1 MNIQINNNLERKA
14 YCTEE
19 LASYVSFIGVRWDG
33 VNFPSK
39 VLIFCSSARVTYDK
53 TTRTIYKYLGDGHD
67 LLLPYLI
74 KVQTTFKSNHI
85 TPGLGDHHQVLIQ
98 HCIARLKSFTVKNN

>member
-19 LASYVSFIGVRWDG
+19 LASYVSFIGVGWDG

-39 VLIFCSSARVTYDK
+39 VLIFVLLQELLMTKQHGLFTSTLEMD
-53 TTRTIYKYLGDGHD
+53 TICY
-67 LLLPYLI
+67 YLI
-74 KVQTTFKSNHI
+74 
-85 TPGLGDHHQVLIQ
+85 
-98 HCIARLKSFTVKNN
+98 

>member
-1 MNIQINNNLERKA
+1 MNIQITIIWNEKLIVLKNLQVMCPLLGWGGMGLISPQKFSFFVLLQ
-14 YCTEE
+14 E
-19 LASYVSFIGVRWDG
+19 L
-33 VNFPSK
+33 
-39 VLIFCSSARVTYDK
+39 LVTK

>member
-19 LASYVSFIGVRWDG
+19 LASYVSFIGVGWDG

-39 VLIFCSSARVTYDK
+39 VLIFVLLQELLVTK
-53 TTRTIYKYLGDGHD
+53 TTRTIYKYLEDGHD

-98 HCIARLKSFTVKNN
+98 HGIARLKYFTVKNN

>member
-1 MNIQINNNLERKA
+1 MERKA

-19 LASYVSFIGVRWDG
+19 LASYVSFIGVGWDG
-33 VNFPSK
+33 LISPQKFSFFV
-39 VLIFCSSARVTYDK
+39 VLQELLVTK

-67 LLLPYLI
+67 VLLPYLI
-74 KVQTTFKSNHI
+74 KAQTTFKSNHI

>member
-14 YCTEE
+14 SCTEE
-19 LASYVSFIGVRWDG
+19 HASNVTFIGVG
-33 VNFPSK
+33 LISPQKFSFF
-39 VLIFCSSARVTYDK
+39 VLLQELLVTK

-74 KVQTTFKSNHI
+74 KAQTTFKSNHI